1 MLRIRLQRHGKQ
13 DQAHYSLV
21 VQEHTS
27 HVSKKYIDDLGWL
40 NPFTKEKKIDLA
52 KVEKWL
58 ANGAQPSSTVA
69 RLLGKEGVKN
79 MDKFIERKKIL
90 TKAELAAQKKAA
102 ETTEEAAA

>member
-40 NPFTKEKKIDLA
+40 NPFTKEKKIDLV
-52 KVEKWL
+52 KVDKWIS
-58 ANGAQPSSTVA
+58 NGAQPSSTVA
-69 RLLGKEGVKN
+69 RLLSKEGVKD
-79 MDKFIERKKIL
+79 MEQFIEKKKIIS
-90 TKAELAAQKKAA
+90 KAELAAQKKAA
-102 ETTEEAAA
+102 EAAEESKA